1 MKVLIA
7 EDESIIR
14 MDLRETLQ
22 KAGHVVVGEA
32 SDGAEAITLA
42 RSLSPDVVLLDIR
55 MPGTSGLEAAE
66 QISGEKIAPCVLL
79 TAFHDQKL
87 IEKAARSGVFSYL
100 VKPFHERELMAA
112 LEMASSRFGE
122 TRSLEEELEGTKMA
136 LETRKWVDRAR
147 GHLMDRYGVKEKE
160 AFSLIRK
167 RAMDTQKS
175 LGEVAREILEHD
187 EKERS

>member
-100 VKPFHERELMAA
+100 VSCYPVNAYSFA
-112 LEMASSRFGE
+112 LISM
-122 TRSLEEELEGTKMA
+122 LL
-136 LETRKWVDRAR
+136 
-147 GHLMDRYGVKEKE
+147 
-160 AFSLIRK
+160 
-167 RAMDTQKS
+167 
-175 LGEVAREILEHD
+175 
-187 EKERS
+187 

>member
-22 KAGHVVVGEA
+22 KAGHMVVGEA
-32 SDGAEAITLA
+32 SDGEEAVTLA
-42 RSLSPDVVLLDIR
+42 RSLRPDAVLLDIR
-55 MPGTSGLEAAE
+55 MPGTSGLVAAE
-66 QISGEKIAPCVLL
+66 RISGERIAPCVIL
-79 TAFHDQKL
+79 TAYHDREL
-87 IEKAARSGVFSYL
+87 VGKAARSGVFSFL
-100 VKPFHERELMAA
+100 VKPFQERELVAA
-112 LEMASSRFGE
+112 LELAVSRFGE
-122 TRSLEEELEGTKMA
+122 TRSLEEELEEAKGA
-136 LETRKWVDRAR
+136 LETRKWIDRAR

-175 LGEVAREILEHD
+175 IGVAAREILEHD
-187 EKERS
+187 EEKRS